1 MSKIRYVK
9 LNTKETEDG
18 KIIKLG
24 FSGSFEGL
32 IYKVTAEGNA
42 ENIGNFVR
50 ENKLDFFG
58 QTLDFELKNTQTGLT
73 DFEERK
79 EEWK

>member
-32 IYKVTAEGNA
+32 IYKVTVEGNA

-79 EEWK
+79 EE